1 MAARRPAFFFSAS
14 RALPRAAAACRRKGA
29 RRAVRA
35 LSGVWWKTRTTRP
48 AVPFSRRSG
57 ARIAPSAPPGSSF
70 RSGSPRE
77 AISSLRISRA
87 PRSRR
92 TSRARPVSRETV
104 LRRLFAAPSPNAP
117 VQTRVGWRGSP
128 AKTRDASAPAIFAAR
143 RAARA
148 DFSPRLS
155 RRASSANMAAST
167 SAVCRLPYSSAI
179 GIVPRGSRPRLDS
192 EARDGPLAVVERLED
207 RIEPRDLEELLQ
219 VGTDSEELGAAPLV
233 LRRRESTHERAETG
247 RIHDSQTGAVDQKV
261 DFPLFE
267 QAHDGPL
274 EHRLGIADHE
284 IALHGHDR
292 HTPILCRV
300 QFHRALPRASQKRPA
315 KSSETIPRRTVTK
328 RARCR
333 AVSSSGR
340 RSGRRRNR
348 ESGCS
353 RRVPHRLSLSTSLDW
368 RRRNVDG
375 DARAGSRSRVHE
387 NASTVA

>member
-14 RALPRAAAACRRKGA
+14 RALPRAAAACRRKGSRRA
-29 RRAVRA
+29 RRAF
-35 LSGVWWKTRTTRP
+35 SGVSWKTRTTRP

-92 TSRARPVSRETV
+92 TSHARPVSRETV
-104 LRRLFAAPSPNAP
+104 LRRLFAALSPNAP

-128 AKTRDASAPAIFAAR
+128 AKTRDASAPAIFAAQ
-143 RAARA
+143 RAAQA

-155 RRASSANMAAST
+155 QRASSANVAAST
-167 SAVCRLPYSSAI
+167 SAVSRLPYSSAI

-300 QFHRALPRASQKRPA
+300 QFHRALCPELLRRGRRNPA
-315 KSSETIPRRTVTK
+315 KPFPDGRSRSVL
-328 RARCR
+328 
-333 AVSSSGR
+333 AV
-340 RSGRRRNR
+340 
-348 ESGCS
+348 EQFH
-353 RRVPHRLSLSTSLDW
+353 RVGVVAVAGGTE
-368 RRRNVDG
+368 
-375 DARAGSRSRVHE
+375 RAGVHGAFLIGFPSQRV
-387 NASTVA
+387 SIGVVGT